1 MRSALEEKLKTKITL
16 KHTVT
21 SWLIRHA
28 GYLITRCRIRPSGR
42 TALQMMKGSRLN
54 GKLAEFG
61 ELVHVLIP
69 NTKDMLGKFEDRWSE
84 GVRLGCDVRSGEHL
98 IGMDSGV
105 VRVSTVRSK
114 TEDTRWSP
122 DKVMSMTGTP
132 GQPVPGQRYNRSPAF
147 TRKYGQG
154 PQTHAEY
161 APQIVDAV
169 TLRSWKIYKSD
180 IAKYGATP

>member
-1 MRSALEEKLKTKITL
+1 
-16 KHTVT
+16 
-21 SWLIRHA
+21 
-28 GYLITRCRIRPSGR
+28 
-42 TALQMMKGSRLN
+42 MKGRRPN

-61 ELVHVLIP
+61 ELVHFLIP
-69 NTKDMLGKFEDRWSE
+69 KTKDMPGKFEDRWSE
-84 GVRLGCDVRSGEHL
+84 GVWLGCDVRSGEHL

-105 VRVSTVRSK
+105 FRVSTVRSK

-161 APQIVDAV
+161 APQIVDPV
-169 TLRSWKIYKSD
+169 TIRSW
-180 IAKYGATP
+180 